1 MSITD
6 SNKEQLRFN
15 KNKMLIGGQP
25 EEVSLRPS
33 ANSMMFKQTNIN
45 LNLPLNNG
53 KYLLPITR
61 RLEYLYN
68 QYPFKPRTRSQS
80 YIINI

>member
-1 MSITD
+1 
-6 SNKEQLRFN
+6 
-15 KNKMLIGGQP
+15 MLIGGHP

-53 KYLLPITR
+53 KCFHHLFIHAK
-61 RLEYLYN
+61 N
-68 QYPFKPRTRSQS
+68 
-80 YIINI
+80 

>member
-1 MSITD
+1 
-6 SNKEQLRFN
+6 
-15 KNKMLIGGQP
+15 MLIGGHP

-53 KYLLPITR
+53 KCFSSLRVVIPVRNYSDVDRIL
-61 RLEYLYN
+61 N
-68 QYPFKPRTRSQS
+68 
-80 YIINI
+80 

>member
-1 MSITD
+1 MTITGCLLLLSITD

-15 KNKMLIGGQP
+15 KNKMLIGGHP

-45 LNLPLNNG
+45 MNLPLNNG
-53 KYLLPITR
+53 KYF
-61 RLEYLYN
+61 YLIARYLVIVLN
-68 QYPFKPRTRSQS
+68 
-80 YIINI
+80 

>member
-1 MSITD
+1 
-6 SNKEQLRFN
+6 
-15 KNKMLIGGQP
+15 MLIGGHP

-53 KYLLPITR
+53 KYF
-61 RLEYLYN
+61 YLYRL
-68 QYPFKPRTRSQS
+68 YHFKK
-80 YIINI
+80 

>member
-1 MSITD
+1 MTDYHRCVTD

-15 KNKMLIGGQP
+15 KNKMLIGHP

-45 LNLPLNNG
+45 PNLPLNSG
-53 KYLLPITR
+53 KCLTLAKCLSITIT
-61 RLEYLYN
+61 N
-68 QYPFKPRTRSQS
+68 S
-80 YIINI
+80 

>member
-1 MSITD
+1 MYVLLMNLFHWITD

-15 KNKMLIGGQP
+15 KNKMLIGHP

-45 LNLPLNNG
+45 PNLPLNSG
-53 KYLLPITR
+53 MY
-61 RLEYLYN
+61 
-68 QYPFKPRTRSQS
+68 FC
-80 YIINI
+80 

>member
-1 MSITD
+1 LIFILFIAD

-15 KNKMLIGGQP
+15 KNKMLIGGHP

-53 KYLLPITR
+53 KHFLNYYRAKDEITKKFIEIR
-61 RLEYLYN
+61 
-68 QYPFKPRTRSQS
+68 
-80 YIINI
+80 

>member
-1 MSITD
+1 MIFMNIFVSCAIAD

-15 KNKMLIGGQP
+15 KNKMLIGGHP

-53 KYLLPITR
+53 IYDI
-61 RLEYLYN
+61 Y
-68 QYPFKPRTRSQS
+68 
-80 YIINI
+80 

>member
-1 MSITD
+1 
-6 SNKEQLRFN
+6 
-15 KNKMLIGGQP
+15 MLIGGHP

-53 KYLLPITR
+53 KYPCLHHYFKNKIVKYKK
-61 RLEYLYN
+61 YL
-68 QYPFKPRTRSQS
+68 
-80 YIINI
+80 I

>member
-1 MSITD
+1 MDICYSITD

-15 KNKMLIGGQP
+15 KNKMLIGGHP

-53 KYLLPITR
+53 KYSFTSSLIM
-61 RLEYLYN
+61 ENYY
-68 QYPFKPRTRSQS
+68 
-80 YIINI
+80 

>member
-1 MSITD
+1 
-6 SNKEQLRFN
+6 
-15 KNKMLIGGQP
+15 MLIGGHP

-53 KYLLPITR
+53 KYPFASFLKIKLLK
-61 RLEYLYN
+61 N
-68 QYPFKPRTRSQS
+68 
-80 YIINI
+80 

>member
-1 MSITD
+1 
-6 SNKEQLRFN
+6 
-15 KNKMLIGGQP
+15 MLIGGHP

-53 KYLLPITR
+53 KYSFASYSITI
-61 RLEYLYN
+61 
-68 QYPFKPRTRSQS
+68 KK
-80 YIINI
+80 ID

>member
-1 MSITD
+1 
-6 SNKEQLRFN
+6 
-15 KNKMLIGGQP
+15 MLIGGHP

-53 KYLLPITR
+53 KHF
-61 RLEYLYN
+61 RLFVLSRKME
-68 QYPFKPRTRSQS
+68 SH
-80 YIINI
+80 

>member
-1 MSITD
+1 MRVLFYFVFAD
-6 SNKEQLRFN
+6 SNKELRFN
-15 KNKMLIGGQP
+15 KNKMLIGGGHP

-53 KYLLPITR
+53 KYL
-61 RLEYLYN
+61 
-68 QYPFKPRTRSQS
+68 
-80 YIINI
+80 

>member
-1 MSITD
+1 MLWIFVFLSITD

-15 KNKMLIGGQP
+15 KNKMLIGGHP

-53 KYLLPITR
+53 KYSFTSSIM
-61 RLEYLYN
+61 ENYY
-68 QYPFKPRTRSQS
+68 
-80 YIINI
+80 